1 MNTVSVSTPNGI
13 KFNFKSGANNFID
26 NVIRAVERLERDY
39 NYKTEVM
46 KMGTDFSI
54 VVY

>member
-1 MNTVSVSTPNGI
+1 MNTVYVTTPTGI
-13 KFNFKSGANNFID
+13 NFSFKSGANNFID

-46 KMGTDFSI
+46 KMGKEFS
-54 VVY
+54 VGVY